1 MTSHD
6 DSSLE
11 TAPSSV
17 ELRRVLA
24 FAVLALGAS
33 TAVSLPF
40 ALGMLPIGA
49 LAFLVP
55 LVQLAPMVAALL
67 VRRRDRP
74 WWRALGLG
82 VPSWPRLGVMVLVAV
97 AAFALV
103 PTIRVMVSVA
113 AGAAPAS
120 DGLGVPGL
128 LVALP
133 MVLIAQTVFA
143 IGEETGWRGWLQQ
156 QLAPLG
162 FWTSS
167 AAIGLLWALWHLPIV
182 LALGMSATESV
193 LYLGT
198 IVVVAPL
205 LSALS
210 TTAGTVW
217 AAVLGHGLLN
227 SLRVGIDQGFV
238 EPLHPGAGLWIVEG
252 VTAVL
257 WLAAAAVVLTFAR
270 PLRSQAPPGDAA

>member
-24 FAVLALGAS
+24 FVVLALGAS

-49 LAFLVP
+49 LSLLVP
-55 LVQLAPMVAALL
+55 LVQLAPMVAVLL

-82 VPSWPRLGVMVLVAV
+82 VPSWPRLGVMALAAV

-103 PTIRVMVSVA
+103 PTIRVMVAVA
-113 AGAAPAS
+113 AGAPPAS
-120 DGLGVPGL
+120 DGLGMMGL
-128 LVALP
+128 LMALP
-133 MVLIAQTVFA
+133 MVLLAQTLFA

-167 AAIGLLWALWHLPIV
+167 AVIGVLWALWHLPIV
-182 LALGMSATESV
+182 LALGMSTTESV

-198 IVVVAPL
+198 IVMVAPL

-238 EPLHPGAGLWIVEG
+238 EPLRSGAGLWVVEG

-257 WLAAAAVVLTFAR
+257 WLAAAALVLILAR
-270 PLRSQAPPGDAA
+270 PFRSQAPPGETA